1 MSITFLLTINS
12 TSIRIIR
19 MKTVSFSL
27 DEETALGIESLA
39 KQTKSSKSDIVRSMY
54 ARMRLEKTLEE
65 MQAQAAPLLKR
76 LGLETEDD
84 VAAYAK
90 SKA

>member
-1 MSITFLLTINS
+1 
-12 TSIRIIR
+12 

-27 DEETALGIESLA
+27 DEETASGIKSLA
-39 KQTKSSKSDIVRSMY
+39 KQTKSSQSDIVRSMY
-54 ARMRLEKTLEE
+54 ARIRLEKTLEE

-90 SKA
+90 TKA